1 MTSSQKP
8 LVVGG
13 HGKNPA
19 SLPSLFFSTTV
30 PVIYPNTIIVAAT
43 HPNIKT
49 ANPRDD
55 GWFISDFYAF
65 NFLLKGLG
73 AKQTWLTAADPHKL
87 VAEYGPFL
95 HGNPYETRRE
105 CLSYE
110 LLEKEE
116 LTPVTIVPT
125 NQMID
130 RFLAEAKR
138 GSEMAKEKDA
148 PLLLLV
154 FCHGLP
160 NFHLLLDSGN
170 INKGLSMV
178 QLKGVLEFGANVTLV
193 TTACYSGGWAVN
205 PDFNFPAMAA
215 ASHLD
220 DSSGQSNAWDQ
231 SLSIGRSCGSVF
243 ATTLMESL
251 SSATSPFLDDE
262 DQFQLAGSLGATS
275 LLQPTSPN
283 ELQTMTYNEF
293 CRSVWEICEQRVT
306 RLWDHQSFS
315 FSAKDDAWEYSWV
328 GRTGIPLTNF
338 ETRWNTLTP
347 YAYNGPAET
356 REHRNVD
363 PNNPYFL
370 QSGPVKTG
378 GVNTVVDEMTSSMAH
393 GRIKTMARLFLMT
406 SPGDWTAGYMPSLG
420 GRMRA
425 YYEGD
430 GYEEDAP
437 EFAATIRFRWE
448 MGLLTDFL
456 VKKFGLPIPSGEI
469 CIMWDRRVW
478 EMDKKLG
485 NRHQRS
491 ETRKMF
497 DKIHRA
503 LDHCLEPPR
512 RKDQGPT
519 FYRPTEYFSAALF
532 EGKQKWEETLNM
544 IQEVRGFMAD
554 VVKFH
559 RQSVVDDSRTQSR
572 GKEWLKSLGRKA
584 RRSAKP

>member
-8 LVVGG
+8 RVVGG

-19 SLPSLFFSTTV
+19 LRPSLFFSTTV
-30 PVIYPNTIIVAAT
+30 PVIYSNTIIVAAT

-125 NQMID
+125 KQMIN
-130 RFLAEAKR
+130 RFLAEAKS
-138 GSEMAKEKDA
+138 GSEMAKKKGA

-160 NFHLLLDSGN
+160 NFHLLLDNGN
-170 INKGLSMV
+170 TNKGLSMM
-178 QLKGVLEFGANVTLV
+178 QLKGVLEFDANVTLM

-205 PDFNFPAMAA
+205 PDFNYTAMAA

-262 DQFQLAGSLGATS
+262 DQVQLASSLGATS

-306 RLWDHQSFS
+306 RLWDQQSFS

-347 YAYNGPAET
+347 YAYNGPTET
-356 REHRNVD
+356 RKHRNFD
-363 PNNPYFL
+363 PKNPYFL
-370 QSGPVKTG
+370 ESGPVKTG
-378 GVNTVVDEMTSSMAH
+378 GVDTVVDEMTSSMAH

-406 SPGDWTAGYMPSLG
+406 CPGDWTAGYMPSLR

-430 GYEEDAP
+430 GYEENAP

-456 VKKFGLPIPSGEI
+456 VKKFGLPIPCGEM

-478 EMDKKLG
+478 EMDKELG

-497 DKIHRA
+497 DKIYRA

-519 FYRPTEYFSAALF
+519 FYRPSEYFSAALF
-532 EGKQKWEETLNM
+532 EGRQKWEETLNI

-559 RQSVVDDSRTQSR
+559 QQSIIEDSRTQSR

-584 RRSAKP
+584 RRSTKP